1 VPVLLLLALLAF
13 AVPREAQAQT
23 GNSVRLEVRLTP
35 DTARRGARAPVV
47 RSDNLLG
54 DGRWLSTLRSG
65 LPVRL
70 HYRIEVWRSRD
81 GWLDQL
87 TRQVYWDVVL
97 RHEPLLDQY
106 TMLTIFGTRVQER
119 RYATLDALTAALAF
133 AYQINVSP
141 AQPGS
146 YYYTATMEV
155 STLSDEDIDELER
168 FLEGDLGSA
177 RGEGGLGDALGRGA
191 TRFLLRLAGLPSLRL
206 GRERGGSACGNDGGG
221 TAQRLQRLVAAEQLD
236 VLRLLPRE
244 PAYRPGQV
252 DEVRLARDR
261 QRVHPALLREMVTL
275 PGVAGTARRHHVGP
289 LVVPAAGERDQVV
302 AGQALAVAQ
311 VAVAPVAVLAP
322 VTVAGEE
329 ECVGDLAAE
338 AAGNV
343 DELHEADDRRF
354 GQDES
359 FAPDDVAAVRFDDL
373 RLALDHQAQRAADR
387 DHGQRFE

>member
-206 GRERGGSACGNDGGG
+206 EARTGRFSV
-221 TAQRLQRLVAAEQLD
+221 LQ
-236 VLRLLPRE
+236 
-244 PAYRPGQV
+244 
-252 DEVRLARDR
+252 
-261 QRVHPALLREMVTL
+261 
-275 PGVAGTARRHHVGP
+275 
-289 LVVPAAGERDQVV
+289 
-302 AGQALAVAQ
+302 
-311 VAVAPVAVLAP
+311 
-322 VTVAGEE
+322 
-329 ECVGDLAAE
+329 
-338 AAGNV
+338 
-343 DELHEADDRRF
+343 
-354 GQDES
+354 
-359 FAPDDVAAVRFDDL
+359 
-373 RLALDHQAQRAADR
+373 
-387 DHGQRFE
+387 